1 MLGVQAYLALQ
12 KKIMKKLNALL
23 FHQGGK
29 CFYCDEQL
37 DIKEASIDHI
47 IPRAKGGKDDV
58 DNLVVC
64 CKYAN
69 HAFADCSPKQKML
82 VIKDIIHSPL
92 LCQKLFPR
100 SEEVKEVKEVIEV
113 IESQANNKTDENDI
127 SIAYA
132 LLLQAIDSFEKEGK
146 AASSSIVKIEMLKI
160 EPSFKEATYGFKQ
173 FSKFLLSAEQDKI
186 ITLELQRK
194 NNYLIKKYIK

>member
-1 MLGVQAYLALQ
+1 MLGVQGNLALQ

-100 SEEVKEVKEVIEV
+100 SEEVKEVKEVIE
-113 IESQANNKTDENDI
+113 SQANNKPDENYI
-127 SIAYA
+127 SIAYGF
-132 LLLQAIDSFEKEGK
+132 LLQAIDSFEKEGK
-146 AASSSIVKIEMLKI
+146 AASSSIVKIEMLKL